1 MPYGD
6 FDIVEYYNGTHMRQG
21 WQMEK
26 DFKKEAIKQYL
37 RYFGVWF
44 GVIGVLAALCIAL
57 SLGKRENLKAPAER
71 VYDYAGV
78 LTEEEEENLRSH
90 IAQTERK
97 ARIHIVL
104 VTVSLPVEGTE
115 AKQYGLRYTDWERN
129 MQDLAD
135 DFWDENGYGYNK
147 DFEGDG
153 VLLLHNWYPG
163 QNGEHL
169 STSGRVE
176 WAFSMYDIDQ
186 VLNAVDR
193 YYETDPYKAYMA
205 YVDMVDEMYGRG
217 IRGIVPW
224 AVILILPLV
233 AAGIYA
239 AVNLRQKKAANT
251 TAVNAYVAGGKPVL
265 NGKSDE
271 FVRKTVV
278 TRRIET
284 NSSGHGSGGG
294 GGGGHHHS
302 RSGASHGGGSH
313 RH

>member
-1 MPYGD
+1 M
-6 FDIVEYYNGTHMRQG
+6 
-21 WQMEK
+21 
-26 DFKKEAIKQYL
+26 KKETIRQYL

-44 GVIGVLAALCIAL
+44 AVIGVLAVLCVV
-57 SLGKRENLKAPAER
+57 LGKRENHQAPAER
-71 VYDYAGV
+71 VYDYAEV
-78 LTEEEEENLRSH
+78 LTAEEEEALRGH
-90 IAQTERK
+90 IAQMEEE

-104 VTVSLPVEGTE
+104 VTVNLPVEGAE
-115 AKQYGLRYTDWERN
+115 VKQYGYRYTDWERN

-135 DFWDENGYGYNK
+135 DFWDENHYGYNK
-147 DFEGDG
+147 GFNGDG

-169 STSGRVE
+169 ATSGKVE
-176 WAFSMYDIDQ
+176 WAFGTEDIDQ

-193 YYETDPYKAYMA
+193 YYETDPYRAYMA
-205 YVDMVDEMYGRG
+205 YIDGVCELYGWGRNG
-217 IRGIVPW
+217 ILPW
-224 AVILILPLV
+224 AVILILPLAV
-233 AAGIYA
+233 AGIYA
-239 AVNLRQKKAANT
+239 TANLRQKKAANT
-251 TAVNAYVAGGKPVL
+251 TAVNAYVAGGRPVL
-265 NGKSDE
+265 TGKSDE

-284 NSSGHGSGGG
+284 NSGGSGG